1 MSRPARMLAPAWLAA
16 RTPFANDRM
25 DSIATTPPPL
35 PDTLPVMVL
44 SDCFLFPGCQLP
56 LFIFEERYRRM
67 LSHALATD
75 RMFCIGTRQG
85 REAARSEIF
94 PVSAAG
100 LVRVCKTQ
108 PDGTSH
114 VLLVGLQRIRLLGWE
129 QQEPFLQAR
138 VEPLPSRVESK
149 AELETL
155 RCRALDLLPCGEDEA
170 SREHLSEIRR
180 QLETV
185 ESAEIVCD
193 FLAHRF
199 VRRSACSLRLLAEPC
214 VEVRYRL
221 LIEEL
226 ERQRTSA

>member
-1 MSRPARMLAPAWLAA
+1 
-16 RTPFANDRM
+16 M
-25 DSIATTPPPL
+25 DSLATTPPL
-35 PDTLPVMVL
+35 PETLPVMVL
-44 SDCFLFPGCQLP
+44 SDCCLFPGCQLP
-56 LFIFEERYRRM
+56 LFIFEERYRHM
-67 LSHALATD
+67 LGHALNTD

-94 PVSAAG
+94 PVSTAG
-100 LVRVCKTQ
+100 LVSVCKTQ

-138 VEPLPSRVESK
+138 IEPLPSVPGTVVEL
-149 AELETL
+149 AAL
-155 RCRALDLLPCGEDEA
+155 RRRALALLPCGTDAA
-170 SREHLSEIRR
+170 SRDHLTEIRR

-185 ESAEIVCD
+185 ASAEIVCD

-199 VRRSACSLRLLAEPC
+199 VRRTACSLRLLAEPS
-214 VEVRYRL
+214 VENRYRL

-226 ERQRTSA
+226 ERQRTAA

>member
-1 MSRPARMLAPAWLAA
+1 
-16 RTPFANDRM
+16 M
-25 DSIATTPPPL
+25 DSPATTPTPL

-44 SDCFLFPGCQLP
+44 SDCCLFPGCQLP

-67 LSHALATD
+67 LAHALATD

-85 REAARSEIF
+85 REAARSEVF
-94 PVSAAG
+94 PVSTAG

-138 VEPLPSRVESK
+138 IEPLPSVQDST
-149 AELETL
+149 AELESL
-155 RCRALDLLPCGEDEA
+155 RERALELLPCGEDA
-170 SREHLSEIRR
+170 AAREHLDEIRR
-180 QLETV
+180 QLAAV
-185 ESAEIVCD
+185 DSAEIVCD

-199 VRRSACSLRLLAEPC
+199 VRRSACSLRLLAEPS
-214 VEVRYRL
+214 VEARYRL
-221 LIEEL
+221 LIAEL
-226 ERQRTSA
+226 GRQRTSA